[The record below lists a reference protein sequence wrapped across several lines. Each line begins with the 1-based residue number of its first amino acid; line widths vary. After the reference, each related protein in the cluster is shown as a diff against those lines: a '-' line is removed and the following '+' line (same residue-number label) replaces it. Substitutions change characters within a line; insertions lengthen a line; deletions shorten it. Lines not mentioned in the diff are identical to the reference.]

1 MNESQVVEAQNIHS
15 YDINNYTLTVNIELH
30 LAKQRPSTTPLY
42 QVYMYSSSVKGLR
55 DLFCELEVY

>member
-1 MNESQVVEAQNIHS
+1 MNESQVVEAYNIHS

-42 QVYMYSSSVKGLR
+42 
-55 DLFCELEVY
+55 